1 MDKFYIGM
9 FYAILAGMVVATQ
22 NVFSAKISE
31 KLGMWETTMVVHL
44 VGLIFATLMVFAF
57 GSGSLKGL
65 ADVNKVYLLAG
76 VFGVF
81 IIFSV
86 ANSVTLVGAS
96 LTVSLM
102 VIAQLL
108 FATIIDSFG
117 LFGTEKIPLTF
128 QNSLD

>member
-1 MDKFYIGM
+1 
-9 FYAILAGMVVATQ
+9 
-22 NVFSAKISE
+22 
-31 KLGMWETTMVVHL
+31 MVVHL
-44 VGLIFATLMVFAF
+44 VGLIFATLMVFA

-117 LFGTEKIPLTF
+117 LFGTEKIPFDLSKLIGLIVMIVGVVIF
-128 QNSLD
+128 KSRG